1 MSAAPADAARGRFAP
16 ALRAD
21 QLPWYLSYSAILL
34 FYLYAS
40 RFVPDVLL
48 VLVAAFMLLIGGVR
62 INRSGMVVVLAVAAF
77 IPLQIVLLGGQVE
90 DPGQVLHLLYL
101 LPLTLALDDSR
112 FDPGLLVR
120 FCRATTL
127 VNVALLALLFV
138 PPLRDLVFWGGDRGV
153 ARYQSVLPEPSF
165 VGVYSVLNFFVL
177 LRHGD
182 PRWAYANLLP
192 LGASFSFAGLAAFA
206 TLGLFFARSVWRQA
220 LLGVLI
226 IVVLMAAFFVVA
238 PEMFTAMVANRVI
251 EATGGGRDE
260 SVTLRIVAPLDLVR
274 FTFQEG
280 GLRAVLGLGLGNVE
294 HYIYYEQAAL
304 EQHWRASGERSAQ
317 PDSVVAFVMAAFG
330 TFGIFA
336 MAAFAVWILLRR
348 WSSRAYDALR
358 PFLLVIALFTG
369 LFISVHF
376 WVWIFLL
383 RQEQL
388 FRESAAAR
396 PATPVPGR

>member
-1 MSAAPADAARGRFAP
+1 M
-16 ALRAD
+16 
-21 QLPWYLSYSAILL
+21 
-34 FYLYAS
+34 
-40 RFVPDVLL
+40 
-48 VLVAAFMLLIGGVR
+48 
-62 INRSGMVVVLAVAAF
+62 
-77 IPLQIVLLGGQVE
+77 
-90 DPGQVLHLLYL
+90 
-101 LPLTLALDDSR
+101 
-112 FDPGLLVR
+112 
-120 FCRATTL
+120 
-127 VNVALLALLFV
+127 
-138 PPLRDLVFWGGDRGV
+138 
-153 ARYQSVLPEPSF
+153 LPEPSF

-192 LGASFSFAGLAAFA
+192 LGASFSFAGLAAFG

-226 IVVLMAAFFVVA
+226 IVALMAAFFVVA

-260 SVTLRIVAPLDLVR
+260 SVTLRIFAPLDLVR

-280 GLRAVLGLGLGNVE
+280 GLRAVLGLGIGNVE
-294 HYIYYEQAAL
+294 HYIYYEQTAL

-317 PDSVVAFVMAAFG
+317 PDSVVAFVLAAFG

-336 MAAFAVWILLRR
+336 MAAFTVWIVLRR

-376 WVWIFLL
+376 WVWIYLL

-396 PATPVPGR
+396 PALAVPARRRR